1 MGQAWCSGKNECHY
15 DKTKIE
21 GELEHAW
28 KDEPLEVVS
37 YNLKVFTI
45 VWRAHC
51 KHICLSKNF
60 NDQIMDV
67 YQECGLLDIQAGH
80 WGRQYA
86 AAKSHNSHR
95 YGR

>member
-1 MGQAWCSGKNECHY
+1 
-15 DKTKIE
+15 
-21 GELEHAW
+21 
-28 KDEPLEVVS
+28 
-37 YNLKVFTI
+37 
-45 VWRAHC
+45 
-51 KHICLSKNF
+51 
-60 NDQIMDV
+60 MDV